1 MDNIRVINNIN
12 AYNNNKY
19 KKKKEGYKMK
29 FSIKKNIIL
38 EQLTNVS
45 KAISPRNI
53 IPILNGIKF
62 ELNNEGLYLLASDS
76 DLTIK
81 SFIPSDKI
89 DSISVEGS
97 IIIQSKYILEII
109 KKMPGDVID
118 FEMIDDLKIDI
129 YAEGSRYTLN
139 CLNTLD
145 YPQIDLSDND
155 SHINVNAGEIKK
167 MIRQTIFATST
178 QESRPLLTGL
188 NIKINGNILECIATD
203 SYRLAKKTISLQ
215 SPYLESIDI
224 VVPGNN
230 IRELDKIIGD
240 EEKNVEIHIFANK
253 IMFKYE
259 GIIFQSNLLN
269 GTYPNTSN
277 FIPNEFIHIITTDV
291 ENFYSSVDRAAVV
304 TQSKEKNIIKMEA
317 IEDRL
322 IVSSSASE
330 IGKSDNTIKVSR
342 NINDEFSISYS
353 ARYMMDALKTFED
366 GEIIIFMNTD
376 SKPIVLKSTTDET
389 LIQLILPIKTY

>member
-1 MDNIRVINNIN
+1 
-12 AYNNNKY
+12 
-19 KKKKEGYKMK
+19 MK

-38 EQLTNVS
+38 EQLSNVS

-62 ELNNEGLYLLASDS
+62 DLTSEGLYLMASDS

-81 SFIPSDKI
+81 SFISKDKI
-89 DSISVEGS
+89 ENLSVEGS
-97 IIIQSKYILEII
+97 IIIQSKYILDII
-109 KKMPGDVID
+109 KKMPGDIID
-118 FEMIDDLKIDI
+118 FELIDDLKIDI

-145 YPQIDLSDND
+145 YPQIDLNDND
-155 SHINVNAGEIKK
+155 SFININAGDIKK

-188 NIKINGNILECIATD
+188 NIKINGNLLECIATD
-203 SYRLAKKTISLQ
+203 SYRLAKKTIILDT
-215 SPYLESIDI
+215 PYTESVDI
-224 VVPGNN
+224 VIPSNN
-230 IRELDKIIGD
+230 IRELDKIISD
-240 EEKNVEIHIFANK
+240 EEKNVEIHVFTNK
-253 IMFKYE
+253 ILFKYE
-259 GIIFQSNLLN
+259 NIIFQSNLLN
-269 GTYPNTSN
+269 GTYPNTSS

-317 IEDRL
+317 IENKL
-322 IVSSSASE
+322 IISSSASE
-330 IGKSDNTIKVSR
+330 IGKSDNTINVSR

-353 ARYMMDALKTFED
+353 AKYMMDALKTFDD
-366 GEIIIFMNTD
+366 GDIIIFMNTD
-376 SKPIVLKSTTDET
+376 SKPIVLKSTKDES

>member
-1 MDNIRVINNIN
+1 
-12 AYNNNKY
+12 
-19 KKKKEGYKMK
+19 MK

-62 ELNNEGLYLLASDS
+62 ELTDDGLSLLASDS

-89 DSISVEGS
+89 DKIDDNGS
-97 IIIQSKYILEII
+97 IIIQSRYILDII
-109 KKMPGDVID
+109 KKMPGDVIN

-145 YPQIDLSDND
+145 YPQIDLSDNTVHLD
-155 SHINVNAGEIKK
+155 IKGGEIKK

-178 QESRPLLTGL
+178 QESRPLLTGI
-188 NIKINGNILECIATD
+188 NIKISGNILECIATD
-203 SYRLAKKTISLQ
+203 SYRLAKKTIMLDT
-215 SPYLESIDI
+215 PYSEEVDI
-224 VVPGNN
+224 VVPSNN

-240 EEKNVEIHIFANK
+240 EEKNVEIHVFANK

-259 GIIFQSNLLN
+259 NIIFQSNLLN
-269 GTYPNTSN
+269 GTYPNTAN

-291 ENFYSSVDRAAVV
+291 ENFYSCVDRAAVV

-317 IEDRL
+317 LENKL
-322 IVSSSASE
+322 IISSSASE
-330 IGKSDNTIKVSR
+330 IGKSDNTISVSR
-342 NINDEFSISYS
+342 NITDDFLISYS
-353 ARYMMDALKTFED
+353 ARYMMDALKSFDD

-376 SKPIVLKSTTDET
+376 SKPIVLKSTTDES